1 MQSMTISVAEAA
13 QYLGIGR
20 NRIYDLLHEGKLPAV
35 RLGKNYRIPIKSLD
49 EWLDKE
55 AQKSLKV

>member
-20 NRIYDLLHEGKLPAV
+20 NRMYDLLHAGKLPAV
-35 RLGKNYRIPIKSLD
+35 RLGKNYRIPKKSLD